1 MRRGVN
7 MFEKTKAI
15 LRKFDKA
22 TKTTLESEFE
32 IEVIRKNNYTLFEF
46 LELLMNRLIQLW
58 LELKEYNTNDIQA
71 LEHDIRGLH
80 II

>member
-1 MRRGVN
+1 

-22 TKTTLESEFE
+22 THGTLESEFE
-32 IEVIRKNNYTLFEF
+32 IEVIKKNNYTLFEF
-46 LELLMNRLIQLW
+46 LERLVD
-58 LELKEYNTNDIQA
+58 KCDIWEIIRRDCIKDIKT
-71 LEHDIRGLH
+71 LEHDIKGLH

>member
-1 MRRGVN
+1 

-15 LRKFDKA
+15 LVKFDKA
-22 TKTTLESEFE
+22 TNGTLESEFE
-32 IEVIRKNNYTLFEF
+32 SEVIKKNNYTLYEF
-46 LELLMNRLIQLW
+46 LERLVD
-58 LELKEYNTNDIQA
+58 KCDIWEIIRRDYIKDIKA

>member
-1 MRRGVN
+1 

-22 TKTTLESEFE
+22 THGTLESEFE
-32 IEVIRKNNYTLFEF
+32 VEVIRKNNYTLFEF

-58 LELKEYNTNDIQA
+58 LELKEYNTNDIKA

>member
-1 MRRGVN
+1 

-15 LRKFDKA
+15 LIKFDKA
-22 TKTTLESEFE
+22 TNGTLAEDYEN
-32 IEVIRKNNYTLFEF
+32 EVIKKNNYTLFEF
-46 LELLMNRLIQLW
+46 LELLINKLIQVW
-58 LELKEYNTNDIQA
+58 LELKEYNINDIKT